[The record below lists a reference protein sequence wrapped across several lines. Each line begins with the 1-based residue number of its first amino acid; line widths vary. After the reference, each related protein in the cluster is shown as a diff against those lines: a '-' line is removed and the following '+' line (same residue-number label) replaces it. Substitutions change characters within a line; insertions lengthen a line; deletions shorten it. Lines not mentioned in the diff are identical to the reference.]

1 MNIDI
6 NEGTKNIKREWIE
19 SLTIILIVMF
29 INIFI
34 FGITTVRGESM
45 DPTLNNND
53 RLLLKKY
60 GATLQIEKYD
70 RGDIVVFKSPL
81 EKDKRLF
88 IKRII
93 GLPGDKINILDGK
106 VFVNDKCIEET
117 YIKNNSYTEE
127 LLYGENFT
135 VPEGEIFVV
144 GDNRLRGG
152 SNDSRS
158 FGSIPLEDIKGKVIL
173 RVFLLISLEKIS
185 DNIYSSSKINFRN
198 IFYI

>member
-1 MNIDI
+1 MNIDF
-6 NEGTKNIKREWIE
+6 NEGSKNNKREWIE

-45 DPTLNNND
+45 NPTLSNND

-60 GATLQIEKYD
+60 GATLEIEKYHRD
-70 RGDIVVFKSPL
+70 DMVVFKSPL

-93 GLPGDKINILDGK
+93 GLPGDKINISNGD
-106 VFVNDKCIEET
+106 VFVNNKCIEET
-117 YIKNNSYTEE
+117 YIENNSYTEE
-127 LLYGENFT
+127 LFYGNNFI
-135 VPEGEIFVV
+135 VPEGEVFVV
-144 GDNRLRGG
+144 GDNRSRGG

-158 FGSIPLEDIKGKVIL
+158 FGSIHLENIKGKVML
-173 RVFLLISLEKIS
+173 RVFPFNKFGK
-185 DNIYSSSKINFRN
+185 DFR
-198 IFYI
+198 